1 MDFLEQTIQQLSA
14 DEQSEFRQ
22 FLQKRKQERKD
33 LMLFDIIARN
43 KDYEPRV
50 MVGKLQTTNLNAY
63 HSLRKRL
70 MKELYEFVVFKQLQ
84 SDATGASSVMGFISM
99 TRFMLQKNLPDVARY
114 FIRKAEVSALQL
126 RQYDLLENIYNL
138 MIAHGD
144 QLHTPVEETIQK
156 WQINSKKYQAR
167 QKLNIAYT
175 LIRLQLASA
184 RKSGTILDVEE
195 IVTRVFRE
203 FEITI
208 DDANTPE
215 FMYKI
220 TSMARSAV
228 VSAKDYHRFEPFIV
242 RIYSRL
248 KKTGAFT
255 RHDFEYEI
263 GFQYMIAHALY
274 RNKKF
279 DEAEKLLDGLESAEN
294 AKSLRATELYSKT
307 IALRASIAT
316 YSGRNE
322 LAISIIRDALKN
334 DRLRISLAERLNMTL
349 NLSVYYF
356 QAEEFKKANKTLID
370 IGHSDRWLEDKMGVE
385 WRFKKNMIE
394 VITQI
399 ELRHEDIA
407 LSKILSIEKHF
418 ALFFQ
423 QAAYARAR
431 IFLSFIKRLVNQ
443 PEIIS
448 SKAFAEEVINAQL
461 AWPEEKEDL
470 QAITF
475 FAWLKAKMK
484 KRNYYETLV
493 EVMKTSDYGN

>member
-50 MVGKLQTTNLNAY
+50 MVNKLQTTNLNAY

-70 MKELYEFVVFKQLQ
+70 MKELFEFVVFKQLQ

-114 FIRKAEVSALQL
+114 FIRKAEVSAIQL

-184 RKSGTILDVEE
+184 RKSGTTLDVEE

-220 TSMARSAV
+220 TSMARS
-228 VSAKDYHRFEPFIV
+228 
-242 RIYSRL
+242 YSRL

-279 DEAEKLLDGLESAEN
+279 EEAEKLLDGLESDDHS
-294 AKSLRATELYSKT
+294 KSLRTTELYPKT

-316 YSGRNE
+316 YSGRNA

-394 VITQI
+394 VIIQI

-448 SKAFAEEVINAQL
+448 SKSFAEEVINAQL

>member
-1 MDFLEQTIQQLSA
+1 MDFLEQTIDHLSP

-22 FLQKRKQERKD
+22 FLQKRKQVRKD
-33 LMLFDIIARN
+33 LLLFDILAKN
-43 KDYEPRV
+43 KSYSPQV
-50 MVGKLQTTNLNAY
+50 MVAKLQTTNLNAY

-84 SDATGASSVMGFISM
+84 SDATGASTVMGFISM

-114 FIRKAEVSALQL
+114 FIRKAEVAAAQL

-144 QLHTPVEETIQK
+144 QLQCPVEETIIQ
-156 WQINSKKYQAR
+156 WQQNSKKYQAR

-184 RKSGTILDVEE
+184 RKSGTTLDVEE

-203 FEITI
+203 FEITV

-248 KKTGAFT
+248 KKNGAFT
-255 RHDFEYEI
+255 RHDFEYET

-279 DEAEKLLDGLESAEN
+279 DEAEKVLDDLEQSDFS
-294 AKSLRATELYSKT
+294 KSLRSTELYPKM

-316 YSGRNE
+316 YSGSNE
-322 LAISIIRDALKN
+322 RAIAIIRDALRN
-334 DRLRISLAERLNMTL
+334 ERLRISLAERLNMTL

-356 QAEEFKKANKTLID
+356 QSEEYKKANKTLID
-370 IGHSDRWLEDKMGVE
+370 IGHSDRWLEDKMGLE

-394 VITQI
+394 VIIQI

-407 LSKILSIEKHF
+407 LAKILSIEKYY
-418 ALFFQ
+418 AQFFQ
-423 QAAYARAR
+423 QAAYTRAR
-431 IFLSFIKRLVNQ
+431 LFLAFIKRLVNE
-443 PEIIS
+443 PEIIG
-448 SKAFAEEVINAQL
+448 SKSFAEEVRNAQL
-461 AWPEEKEDL
+461 AWSEEKEDL

-475 FAWLKAKMK
+475 FAWLKARMK

-493 EVMKTSDYGN
+493 EVMKTGDYGR